1 LRWAAARAFF
11 CGHTSCDVFSYFNFK
26 IGGKLAR
33 AFFIPLATAEESA

>member
-11 CGHTSCDVFSYFNFK
+11 SGLASCDVFSYFNFK

-33 AFFIPLATAEESA
+33 AFFIPLASAEEA